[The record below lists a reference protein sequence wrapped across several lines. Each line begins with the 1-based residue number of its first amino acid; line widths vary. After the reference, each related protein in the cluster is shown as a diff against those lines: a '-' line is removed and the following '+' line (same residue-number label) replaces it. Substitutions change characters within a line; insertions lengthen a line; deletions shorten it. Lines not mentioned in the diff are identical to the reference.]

1 MVSNEH
7 DVADYPKYAIV
18 IDCDRLWSIV
28 INCDQLWS
36 IVIMPIM
43 QLQSSWLSP
52 PTHPPGG
59 NSIPLGVLAKL
70 QHRSS
75 CRRGRS
81 DESSHQHLPC
91 SLRKLYGCF
100 CYLGPCQPTG
110 IREKSKWTSVGPVY
124 AFTQT
129 RLIPIQE
136 LITCRA
142 SSAWSTSKTQPW
154 PVESRLEPLL
164 IWFSLHWVP
173 SSWAVFQVHFMHF
186 FWKILE
192 TKFWWIGLVST
203 LGYRYVTPYLTKKW
217 KVCQM
222 LKTHLPKKHK
232 RWRTRAGWTTYTGCR
247 VLWAVFSPSYLP
259 PWLVLQCRL
268 LILCWMVSVIDVH
281 CSWFGRWWM
290 PIAQCPW
297 H

>member
-1 MVSNEH
+1 MILTGAVQQERFKEH
-7 DVADYPKYAIV
+7 KSRGHKDQRPLLNGEQWAWCCWLSQICN
-18 IDCDRLWSIV
+18 CDRLWSIV
-28 INCDQLWS
+28 INCDYANY
-36 IVIMPIM
+36 VIATI
-43 QLQSSWLSP
+43 LVIT
-52 PTHPPGG
+52 THPPGG

-75 CRRGRS
+75 RRRGRS

-173 SSWAVFQVHFMHF
+173 SSWAVFQVHFTHF
-186 FWKILE
+186 FLE
-192 TKFWWIGLVST
+192 DS
-203 LGYRYVTPYLTKKW
+203 RN
-217 KVCQM
+217 
-222 LKTHLPKKHK
+222 
-232 RWRTRAGWTTYTGCR
+232 
-247 VLWAVFSPSYLP
+247 
-259 PWLVLQCRL
+259 
-268 LILCWMVSVIDVH
+268 
-281 CSWFGRWWM
+281 
-290 PIAQCPW
+290 
-297 H
+297 